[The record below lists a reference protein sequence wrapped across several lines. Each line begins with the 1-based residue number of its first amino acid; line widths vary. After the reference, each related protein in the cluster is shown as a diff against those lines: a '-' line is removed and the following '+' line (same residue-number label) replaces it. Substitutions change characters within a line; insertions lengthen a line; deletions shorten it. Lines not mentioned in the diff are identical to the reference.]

1 MPEQDTHQF
10 MSDNPTPTALAKLP
24 VFINPQSGSAAM
36 LLPYLRQHPRLL
48 VHEVN
53 PKQLTEQ
60 LRTEVAKGSPRV
72 LIAGG
77 DGTLGLAAS
86 VLVGTNTAMAVIAG
100 GTLNHFVGNL
110 GLPTSVEA
118 AVELALNSPNTTQID
133 VGYVN
138 ERLFLNTSSV
148 GMYVRFVRTREH
160 LERYM
165 SYRMASIVAGL
176 RRLMRLRSA
185 RLYVNGVKLRS
196 PLAFI
201 GVRERELSYP
211 VLGQALDKGQHGLHV
226 IVVRTQNRWEM
237 LKLSFNAIFR
247 GVSPLAKAKQV
258 ENHIVDSIT
267 IDNHYRKQGIYVA
280 LDGEIALLK
289 TPLYYR
295 YERDVLK
302 VVVA

>member
-1 MPEQDTHQF
+1 
-10 MSDNPTPTALAKLP
+10 MSDNATHTVLAKLP
-24 VFINPQSGSAAM
+24 VFINPQSGSAAS
-36 LLPYLRQHPRLL
+36 LLPYLRQHPHLV
-48 VHEVN
+48 VHEVK
-53 PKQLTEQ
+53 PQQLTEQ
-60 LRTEVAKGSPRV
+60 LRIAVANATPRV

-86 VLVGTNTAMAVIAG
+86 VLVGSNTAMAVIAA

-118 AVELALNSPNTTQID
+118 AVELALTSPHTAQID

-138 ERLFLNTSSV
+138 DRLFLNTSSV
-148 GMYVRFVRTREH
+148 GIYVRFVRTREH

-165 SYRMASIVAGL
+165 SYRMASIVAGV

-185 RLYVNGVKLRS
+185 RLYVNGVKFRS

-211 VLGQALDKGQHGLHV
+211 VLGQALDTGQPGLHV
-226 IVVRTQNRWEM
+226 IVVKAQNRWEM
-237 LKLSFNAIFR
+237 LKLGLNAVFR
-247 GVSPLAKAKQV
+247 GLSPLAKAKQV
-258 ENHIVDSIT
+258 ENRIVDSIT

-280 LDGEIALLK
+280 LDGEIVLLR
-289 TPLYYR
+289 TPLHYR

-302 VVVA
+302 VVLA

>member
-1 MPEQDTHQF
+1 
-10 MSDNPTPTALAKLP
+10 MSDNATHTIPVTLP
-24 VFINPQSGSAAM
+24 VFINPQSGSAAT

-60 LRTEVAKGSPRV
+60 LHTEVTKASPRV

-110 GLPTSVEA
+110 GLPTNVEA
-118 AVELALNSPNTTQID
+118 AVELALSSQTIMHID

-138 ERLFLNTSSV
+138 DRLFLNTSSV

-165 SYRMASIVAGL
+165 SYRMASLVAGL
-176 RRLMRLRSA
+176 RRLMRLHSA
-185 RLYVNGVKLRS
+185 RLYVDGVKFRS

-211 VLGQALDKGQHGLHV
+211 ILGQALDNGQAGLHL
-226 IVVRTQNRWEM
+226 IVVKTKNRWEM

-258 ENHIVDSIT
+258 ENRMVDRIT
-267 IDNHYRKQGIYVA
+267 IDNHYRKKGIYVA
-280 LDGEIALLK
+280 LDGEIRLLQ
-289 TPLYYR
+289 TPLIYR